1 MAKPDFLDEI
11 IEGRSTQNPEFSHLV
26 DAAVRRRSL
35 LKQLGEMREGKRQS
49 QTSVAAEMQ
58 TSQSSIARLEG
69 AASDAR
75 LSTIDRFAEALGYR
89 IQWHLLPAQESAS
102 APPVVVHDAA

>member
-11 IEGRSTQNPEFSHLV
+11 IEERSAKNPEFSQLI

-35 LKQLGEMREGKRQS
+35 LKQLGEMREVKQQS
-49 QTSVAAEMQ
+49 QTSLAAEMQ

-69 AASDAR
+69 SASDAR

-89 IQWHLLPAQESAS
+89 IQWHLLPVQESAS
-102 APPVVVHDAA
+102 APSVVVHDGS